1 MTADS
6 KNDNKIINDHL
17 EIEKLLNRFRSTRAI
32 VEIEVLGKTYEGN
45 IHSVSDVTLSI
56 HYKGVMPSTA
66 SSLTLNVTSGHT
78 IYTFNTSILDIQDSE
93 AVISTPTEIKTLV
106 KRKYKRVKI
115 DQSKEASIEFTI
127 ATDSMPQA
135 DSGKVVPK
143 YAQIYAELS
152 KKVPNVKN
160 IVQLI
165 MQHLQ
170 SYADDSSI
178 VLYKKDE
185 KFPLPVQI
193 IKELNETLYIKN
205 IRDRSSYLSN
215 VIPKVISLGTYLKH
229 LKEKGKDDK
238 EIKETMVRMINEDQQ
253 RGVRSYIYSP
263 ISLFGEVIGHIYVA
277 NVKSEFSDQN
287 VYITISMAEVISEAF
302 VKTKLF
308 QLKSAGSIK
317 AEIINLSAGGA
328 LLEINDQYVMKFI
341 RPNTKLNITLN
352 LTDVSGKEHVFN
364 CGSKVLRV
372 INNEGKNRVAIK
384 FQELRWNEQ
393 DAIDKAVRKKIEFQQ
408 ALNEKK

>member
-1 MTADS
+1 MAADS
-6 KNDNKIINDHL
+6 KNENKIINDHF

-66 SSLTLNVTSGHT
+66 SSLTLNITSGHT
-78 IYTFNTSILDIQDSE
+78 IYTFSTSILDIQDSE

-115 DQSKEASIEFTI
+115 DQAKEASLEFTI

-170 SYADDSSI
+170 SYADDSNI

-185 KFPLPVQI
+185 NFPLPVQI

-229 LKEKGKDDK
+229 LKEKGKDDS
-238 EIKETMVRMINEDQQ
+238 EIKEIMIKMINEDQQ

-277 NVKSEFSDQN
+277 NIKSEFSDQN

-317 AEIINLSAGGA
+317 ANIINLSAGGA

-341 RPNTKLNITLN
+341 RTNTKLNISLN
-352 LTDVSGKEHVFN
+352 LTDVSGKEHEFK
-364 CGSKVLRV
+364 CGAKVLRV
-372 INNEGKNRVAIK
+372 INNKGKNRVAIK